1 MMKKVMSAIEALTMD
16 DGKDARVDARD
27 DRVANQNTEEWL
39 QEYTTGIPVIH
50 DESNEFTRSST
61 KKVRTLSQN
70 NAMHLYCELLAAAM
84 NDAGYDMSHP
94 VFEKVSSEWTMYS
107 VKEKL
112 FKRILKTIKGRE
124 STAEASTVDYDRV
137 HRSLDYWTSIHLGI
151 SINFPDRYGPPNYA
165 EIEKQSPGPFSATR
179 QDERS

>member
-1 MMKKVMSAIEALTMD
+1 MKVSSVIGALTLD
-16 DGKDARVDARD
+16 NDKDARV

-39 QEYTTGIPVIH
+39 HEYTTGIPVIPN
-50 DESNEFTRSST
+50 ESNEFTRSST

-151 SINFPDRYGPPNYA
+151 SINFPDRYGSNYA
-165 EIEKQSPGPFSATR
+165 EIEKQSPGTFSATR
-179 QDERS
+179 QDERG